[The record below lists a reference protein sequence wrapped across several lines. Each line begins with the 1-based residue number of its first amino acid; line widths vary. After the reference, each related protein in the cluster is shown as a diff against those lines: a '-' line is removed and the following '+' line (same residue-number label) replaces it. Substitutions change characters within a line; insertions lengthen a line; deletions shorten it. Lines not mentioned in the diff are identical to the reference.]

1 MRSDVGHEIEVKL
14 RCQDVEALRGA
25 GIGLELERE
34 RHFEDNWLFDTAD
47 GQLRERLAVLRVRD
61 AGGEGLLTFK
71 GSAAPDAPPSQFK
84 QRVEIETA
92 VGDAAEMVAILE
104 QLGYRKVFRYQKHRT
119 VYRALLPGGGRL
131 SVMRDETPLGDFVE
145 LEGEEAAIAEA
156 VRLLGVTPGDYIL
169 ESYLGLQAE
178 RCRAAGQPLEDLVF

>member
-1 MRSDVGHEIEVKL
+1 MRSDAGHEIEVKL

-47 GQLRERLAVLRVRD
+47 GQLRERLSVLRVRD
-61 AGGEGLLTFK
+61 AGGQGLLTFK

-84 QRVEIETA
+84 QRIEIETA

-104 QLGYRKVFRYQKHRT
+104 QLDYRKFFRYQKHR
-119 VYRALLPGGGRL
+119 
-131 SVMRDETPLGDFVE
+131 
-145 LEGEEAAIAEA
+145 
-156 VRLLGVTPGDYIL
+156 
-169 ESYLGLQAE
+169 
-178 RCRAAGQPLEDLVF
+178 